1 MWNERRIEPAGDGG
15 YLLRLPEEERQ
26 LLRFLPDELRSL
38 LEVMPGD
45 PALRRLFPRAYEDEQ
60 DEAAYRELM
69 GNELAEGRNRALQVL
84 SETATAERLTAE
96 QAQAWLT
103 ALNDLRLV
111 LGTRLDV
118 TDESLLEGLAEN
130 DPRAPELALYAYLS
144 WLQEQLVEALSAELA
159 SRARRA
165 EGGARVVRFG
175 VIRHPSLRDRDF
187 CGDTRGRRARRCVRI
202 SRRVGRNV
210 FCRSHERIRSEL

>member
-26 LLRFLPDELRSL
+26 LLRSLPDELRSL

-69 GNELAEGRNRALQVL
+69 GNELAEDRNRALQVL

-130 DPRAPELALYAYLS
+130 DARAPELALYAYLS
-144 WLQEQLVEALSAELA
+144 WLQEQLVEALSAEL
-159 SRARRA
+159 
-165 EGGARVVRFG
+165 
-175 VIRHPSLRDRDF
+175 
-187 CGDTRGRRARRCVRI
+187 
-202 SRRVGRNV
+202 
-210 FCRSHERIRSEL
+210 

>member
-45 PALRRLFPRAYEDEQ
+45 PVLCRLFPRAYDDEQ

-69 GNELAEGRNRALQVL
+69 GNELAEARNRALQVL
-84 SETATAERLTAE
+84 SETATAERLTGE

-118 TDESLLEGLAEN
+118 TDESLLVGLAEN

-144 WLQEQLVEALSAELA
+144 WLQEQLVEALSSELA
-159 SRARRA
+159 
-165 EGGARVVRFG
+165 
-175 VIRHPSLRDRDF
+175 
-187 CGDTRGRRARRCVRI
+187 
-202 SRRVGRNV
+202 
-210 FCRSHERIRSEL
+210 

>member
-38 LEVMPGD
+38 LEVMPSD
-45 PALRRLFPRAYEDEQ
+45 PALRRLFPRAYDDEQ

-84 SETATAERLTAE
+84 SETATAERLNGE

-118 TDESLLEGLAEN
+118 TDESLLEGLSEN

-144 WLQEQLVEALSAELA
+144 WLQEQLVEALSAEL
-159 SRARRA
+159 
-165 EGGARVVRFG
+165 
-175 VIRHPSLRDRDF
+175 
-187 CGDTRGRRARRCVRI
+187 
-202 SRRVGRNV
+202 
-210 FCRSHERIRSEL
+210 

>member
-1 MWNERRIEPAGDGG
+1 MWNQRRIEPTGDGD
-15 YLLRLPEEERQ
+15 YVLRLPDEERA

-38 LEVMPGD
+38 LVEAPED
-45 PALRRLFPRAYEDEQ
+45 PRLRRLFPPAYDDAE

-84 SETATAERLTAE
+84 AETAAAERLTGE

-111 LGTRLDV
+111 LGTRLNV

-144 WLQEQLVEALSAELA
+144 WLQEQLVEALSE
-159 SRARRA
+159 
-165 EGGARVVRFG
+165 
-175 VIRHPSLRDRDF
+175 SL
-187 CGDTRGRRARRCVRI
+187 
-202 SRRVGRNV
+202 
-210 FCRSHERIRSEL
+210 